1 MDTLIIVSLEK
12 NHSVYPRVSGQDL
25 DIIVWVIKWLSAV
38 GMPAMKRGIL
48 YIPPR
53 GVRGNLW
60 HIPAWSPNSQ
70 TASSCWAWLYLKE
83 NYKVGGDMGVVC
95 FDCVVGQKDLVFL
108 QIFSFFFFF
117 LHPLPLPPHL
127 LFAFLL
133 FVCLFF
139 NIRTLDF
146 ACPWKTLW
154 LNRNNN
160 MGVKAEKWSGKGFC
174 KWGSPSILQKDLAA
188 SAIANTVLTA
198 EHWIIWPWTC
208 ADTQPHTLLVG
219 SLWRCH
225 RVSLIPAAQAASIR
239 RVSRR
244 GWSAEKLP
252 PSPGRKVMSKRD
264 LCCCFAS
271 CSYGLVSAIR
281 GVVAGFCSS
290 VSCLCSWEGFKRLAG

>member
-1 MDTLIIVSLEK
+1 MTQCRRNASNEKRNSLHPTQGSKRESLAHPCMK
-12 NHSVYPRVSGQDL
+12 SKQPDSFQLLGMALLKRELQSRGGHGCGL
-25 DIIVWVIKWLSAV
+25 FWLCCRAERSSF
-38 GMPAMKRGIL
+38 
-48 YIPPR
+48 PP
-53 GVRGNLW
+53 N
-60 HIPAWSPNSQ
+60 I
-70 TASSCWAWLYLKE
+70 
-83 NYKVGGDMGVVC
+83 
-95 FDCVVGQKDLVFL
+95 
-108 QIFSFFFFF
+108 FFFFT
-117 LHPLPLPPHL
+117 PPTPPPHL

-160 MGVKAEKWSGKGFC
+160 MGVKAEKLSGKGFC

-225 RVSLIPAAQAASIR
+225 RVSLIPGAQAASIR

-252 PSPGRKVMSKRD
+252 PSPGRKVTSKRD